1 MLDRYIIPSHLHECG
16 IDCSGSLS
24 FNEMVDYCLEY
35 LSDYQVCEL
44 FQHLYETHGHG
55 VIYDL
60 ANKLG
65 YEYDYCKPCEANTP
79 SVIFRISDDE
89 ECIVCGTPREE
100 EVSHA

>member
-65 YEYDYCKPCEANTP
+65 Y
-79 SVIFRISDDE
+79 
-89 ECIVCGTPREE
+89 
-100 EVSHA
+100 

>member
-79 SVIFRISDDE
+79 SVSFRISDDE

>member
-79 SVIFRISDDE
+79 SVSFRISDDE

-100 EVSHA
+100 EVSHV

>member
-79 SVIFRISDDE
+79 SVSFRISDDE

-100 EVSHA
+100 EVSHG

>member
-1 MLDRYIIPSHLHECG
+1 MLDRYIIPSHLHQCG

-24 FNEMVDYCLEY
+24 FNEMVDYCLAY

-79 SVIFRISDDE
+79 SVSFRISDDE